1 MFPSVSQFCLRGCI
15 EDEDSESVEEIPKAI
30 YLHMFVCVCIILHQN
45 SAGWRPGFC
54 VCGFWC
60 FTWQVFSFFNLP
72 PSSEELGDEVVHGPW
87 VTQQC
92 NHDDSNHVA
101 AHRFCST
108 VIRNNSTGTMPSASS

>member
-1 MFPSVSQFCLRGCI
+1 MFPSVSQFCLCGCI

-87 VTQQC
+87 VTQ
-92 NHDDSNHVA
+92 
-101 AHRFCST
+101 
-108 VIRNNSTGTMPSASS
+108 